1 MRYALCSS
9 TLAVHLEEMCPFL
22 PHLQQVRL
30 RRCEAVLPWPC
41 ARGRCGRC
49 PGPRVLGGIAACAG
63 KGSLAGLFCNGC
75 RDFERHSDSLCPLVR
90 NVKCVDA
97 QHASSGSCACQCRI
111 VTVSVKWRWCW
122 VVFVNTISR
131 EIVERWRGER
141 CVCGVVM

>member
-1 MRYALCSS
+1 MKHEALG
-9 TLAVHLEEMCPFL
+9 V
-22 PHLQQVRL
+22 
-30 RRCEAVLPWPC
+30 
-41 ARGRCGRC
+41 GRDGVCKIMA
-49 PGPRVLGGIAACAG
+49 PMAATTPEQ
-63 KGSLAGLFCNGC
+63 KI
-75 RDFERHSDSLCPLVR
+75 RHTRTHGVR

-97 QHASSGSCACQCRI
+97 QHASNGSCACQCRI